1 MQQPPT
7 STSFDNDNPGTLTLP
22 WMAYFSSLTKF
33 LSKPTVFALPF
44 AATWANYSTAHSQAS
59 YYKDSNGRV
68 FLSGLI
74 AKTGVAVLGET
85 IATLPA
91 GFRPALIENFPT
103 NAGGAFGNVYIDSA
117 GIIHYQTGSTV
128 FMSLSCISFM
138 AA

>member
-1 MQQPPT
+1 MEQPPT

-44 AATWANYSTAHSQAS
+44 AATWANYNIAYSQAS

-68 FLSGLI
+68 FLSGFI
-74 AKTGVAVLGET
+74 AKTGVAVAGET
-85 IATLPA
+85 IATLPV
-91 GFRPALIENFPT
+91 GFRPALIEGFPVM
-103 NAGGAFGNVYIDSA
+103 AGWAYGSVYVDAA
-117 GIIHYQTGSTV
+117 GLVRYHDGLTT
-128 FMSLSCISFM
+128 FLSLSSISFM